1 MYLQLS
7 RSIMEEYEVKAIRVW
22 MREILESRDWSAN
35 RWATLAGTSPTNI
48 TRFLNGSKYVPSSK
62 TLAKLSY
69 IAGSSPELSQK
80 GAISSSLARDIILR
94 DAEGKPIGHM
104 AVYNLKGD
112 IEAFYFP
119 RDLVAYGIDENDI
132 VIIRKQKK
140 FDEGNLVLY
149 IDEDNFIDTYSK
161 DERQRLGIGVKVANQ
176 NAIWKV
182 RRKLTVPLSELHV
195 LGKVVQIVKN
205 LED

>member
-1 MYLQLS
+1 
-7 RSIMEEYEVKAIRVW
+7 
-22 MREILESRDWSAN
+22 
-35 RWATLAGTSPTNI
+35 
-48 TRFLNGSKYVPSSK
+48 
-62 TLAKLSY
+62 
-69 IAGSSPELSQK
+69 
-80 GAISSSLARDIILR
+80 
-94 DAEGKPIGHM
+94 M